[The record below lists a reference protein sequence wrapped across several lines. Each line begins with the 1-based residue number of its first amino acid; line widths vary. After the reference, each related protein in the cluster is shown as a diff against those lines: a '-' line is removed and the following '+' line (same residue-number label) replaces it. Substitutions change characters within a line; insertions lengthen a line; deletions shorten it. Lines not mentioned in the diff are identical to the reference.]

1 MNKIG
6 LSNLRTY
13 FNRRVYFKQKVLI
26 MTFFFFLAVIHYVLL
41 AGYLKILMDSLY
53 ARIAARTLA
62 QSRLYTLVEALEPM
76 KGTVQIKQVVNII
89 DEMIALEDPETGI
102 RFISGVKLEMDYD
115 VIKAGKKALDL
126 ERGKT
131 SGEYFLIPIYSKT
144 TRELIGI
151 AKFYSSQISLKESKI
166 KYRLIMLIGAVSTLL
181 ITMIVLWLTLTHLF
195 GKIITAEREIR
206 EKQAQLIHTGRL
218 KAMGE
223 MAAGIAHEIN
233 QPLQVIKS
241 ATPYLSAYFKDN
253 DPQSVEAE
261 AARDILKHVD
271 RVTGIIRNMISF
283 VRNEPD
289 HLEITG
295 LCEPL
300 SKALSFFTEQFKN
313 HSISL
318 EVPDHALLEKLPD
331 VMINLQEFMQI
342 VVNLLSN
349 ARDAVDK
356 RGKEAEEGYRKRVLI
371 HLSHKPENLSHK
383 PENLSHEP
391 ENLSHEPENLSH
403 EPENLSYDPEMN
415 AVMFEV
421 KDNGIGMSQEVKD
434 RCMEPFYTTKE
445 AGEGMG
451 LGLSIVYTLARKHG
465 MSISI
470 ESVEGEGTAFRILIP
485 AGKKGNRSTP
495 SSLRGEGCQGAPVAG
510 EGSEW
515 LRRRQ

>member
-1 MNKIG
+1 MNKTG
-6 LSNLRTY
+6 LNNLRTY

-41 AGYLKILMDSLY
+41 AGYLKILMDSLH

-62 QSRLYTLVEALEPM
+62 QSRLYTLVEALEPI

-151 AKFYSSQISLKESKI
+151 AKFYSSQISSKESKI

-195 GKIITAEREIR
+195 GKIMTAEREIR
-206 EKQAQLIHTGRL
+206 ENQAQLIHAGRL

-253 DPQSVEAE
+253 DPQSLEAE

-289 HLEITG
+289 NLELTG

-371 HLSHKPENLSHK
+371 HLSYEPENFSHK
-383 PENLSHEP
+383 PENFSHK
-391 ENLSHEPENLSH
+391 
-403 EPENLSYDPEMN
+403 PENLSYDPEMN

-421 KDNGIGMSQEVKD
+421 KDNGIGMSQKVKD

-495 SSLRGEGCQGAPVAG
+495 FPQGRRPLWQVRGLNGYEEGDK
-510 EGSEW
+510 E
-515 LRRRQ
+515 RQ